1 MENEPELI
9 RDQMQET
16 RTALTEKLDTLQQ
29 KVADTVE
36 SITTPVTETVQTVKE
51 AVTGTVDSVKE
62 TVAGTV
68 DSVRETVAGTVES
81 VKDTF
86 NLSKQVEQHPWPMM
100 FGSLAA
106 GFLLGRVLP
115 SPFQATKVFRSEP
128 DFDKL
133 SRASSSRGSNGS
145 HEPKQETPT
154 PKEPGLLH
162 GLSEAFSGEL
172 DKLKGLSVS
181 VATGLLRDL
190 MTQSMHGEIGDR
202 VKQWMDG
209 VTEKLGGKPLSEP
222 LVTPEPEEPVQNEPR
237 PSSTR
242 RDKQPTQHTPRW

>member
-68 DSVRETVAGTVES
+68 ES

-86 NLSKQVEQHPWPMM
+86 NLSKQVEQHPWPMV

-115 SPFQATKVFRSEP
+115 SPFQAAKGFSSEP
-128 DFDKL
+128 DFDRL
-133 SRASSSRGSNGS
+133 NRASSSRSGNGS
-145 HEPKQETPT
+145 HEPKQETSSPS
-154 PKEPGLLH
+154 EPGMLH
-162 GLSEAFSGEL
+162 GLAEAFSGEL

-202 VKQWMDG
+202 IKQWMDG

-222 LVTPEPEEPVQNEPR
+222 LVTPDPEEPVQNEPR
-237 PSSTR
+237 PSSSR

>member
-29 KVADTVE
+29 KVADTVD
-36 SITTPVTETVQTVKE
+36 SITTPVTETVQTVKA
-51 AVTGTVDSVKE
+51 AVTDTVDSVKE

-68 DSVRETVAGTVES
+68 ES
-81 VKDTF
+81 VKETF

-100 FGSLAA
+100 AGSLAA
-106 GFLLGRVLP
+106 GFLLGRILP
-115 SPFQATKVFRSEP
+115 SPFQAVHGALSSEP
-128 DFDKL
+128 NFGKL
-133 SRASSSRGSNGS
+133 DRASASRGTNGNGSPKPKEEAASSS
-145 HEPKQETPT
+145 
-154 PKEPGLLH
+154 EPGLLH
-162 GLSEAFSGEL
+162 GLTEAFSGEL

-209 VTEKLGGKPLSEP
+209 MTEKLGGKPLTEP
-222 LVTPEPEEPVQNEPR
+222 LVTPEPEEPAQEEAR
-237 PSSTR
+237 QSFSR
-242 RDKQPTQHTPRW
+242 KEKQTAQHAPRW